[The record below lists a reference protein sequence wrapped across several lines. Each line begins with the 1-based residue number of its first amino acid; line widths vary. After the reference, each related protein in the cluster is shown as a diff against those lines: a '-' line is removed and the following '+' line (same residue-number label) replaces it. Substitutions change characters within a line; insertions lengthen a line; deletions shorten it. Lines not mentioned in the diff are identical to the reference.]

1 MTEELERHLAAI
13 LALDIAGY
21 SRLMSADESGTLTR
35 LRRRRQTI
43 FDPLV
48 AEHRGRVVKGTGD
61 GILAEFASAQNAI
74 RAAQAIQ
81 AALTAASAEE
91 PSEPAMIARIGITI
105 GDIFFDTDGDIFG
118 DGVNIAA
125 RLESEAPEGG
135 ICVSDRL
142 LDDLRRVGAPFS
154 DFGEI
159 RLKNIGH
166 PVRVYCIAPEGVTLP
181 PRPRARPGGIDRRLM
196 LAGGGAAVIAA
207 GAGGWMWW
215 SGAGPA
221 KGSIA
226 VMPFANLSGD
236 PGQSY
241 FSDGL
246 AEELRSAL
254 GRLPMLKVIARIS
267 SERLRDGD
275 VVDVANRLGVA
286 NVLTGSVR
294 RSSDMIRVLAQ
305 LIDGKDGA
313 QLWSETYDR
322 KPGDAVALQTALA
335 ENVAQELSV
344 TLTAHEKQAL
354 GEGGTTNPEALDFYL
369 RASTSF
375 LVVGEEQDKIRAV
388 LAKVDAALALDPSY
402 ATAHVLRAAA
412 LEWLAAFY
420 ATSPAEGQAGFA
432 ETAKAAQRGIVLAPN
447 LPGGYTALASVLSLQ
462 LRLKQAL
469 VEFKRAQKM
478 GEDAN
483 FLRLYLIFLA
493 HLGRTREAESV
504 IATLQELDP
513 FNPLTFKHMAWS
525 QWLLRKYPESIAAA
539 QKLTQMAPEEFYSH
553 FFEGVCR
560 LQMGQ
565 PEEALALFAKMPA
578 DNFHRLNYTAL
589 AYIRMGKRAEAE
601 RVVTLVGTTFGD
613 ANFQTALLAAQQG
626 DTEGAFAA
634 LHRAYAARDWALLDV
649 RNDWFLEPIR
659 KDPRY
664 AAFVEKL
671 DFP

>member
-1 MTEELERHLAAI
+1 MTEDLERHLAAI
-13 LALDIAGY
+13 MALDIAGY
-21 SRLMSADESGTLTR
+21 SRLMSADEAGTLTR

-48 AEHRGRVVKGTGD
+48 VEHRGRVVKGTGD

-74 RAAQAIQ
+74 RAAQALQ
-81 AALTAASAEE
+81 AALTAANAEE
-91 PSEPAMIARIGITI
+91 PGEPAMIARIGITI

-166 PVRVYCIAPEGVTLP
+166 PVRVYCVAPDGVKLP
-181 PRPRARPGGIDRRLM
+181 PRPRAKAVGIDRRLL
-196 LAGGGAAVIAA
+196 LAGGGAIVIAA
-207 GAGGWMWW
+207 SAGGLLWW
-215 SGAGPA
+215 SGAVPA

-236 PGQSY
+236 PAQAY

-246 AEELRSAL
+246 AEELRAAL

-267 SERLRDGD
+267 SEKLRDGD
-275 VVDVANRLGVA
+275 VVDIATRLGVA

-294 RSSDMIRVLAQ
+294 RSADMVRVVAQ
-305 LIDGKDGA
+305 LIDGKDGT

-322 KPGDAVALQTALA
+322 KAGDAVALQTGLA
-335 ENVAQELSV
+335 ENVAQALSV
-344 TLTAHEKQAL
+344 TLTERDKLAL
-354 GEGGTTNPEALDFYL
+354 GEGGTANPGALDLYL
-369 RASTSF
+369 KASTSF
-375 LVVGEEQDKIRAV
+375 LVVGEEKDKIRAI
-388 LAKVDAALALDPSY
+388 LAKVDAALALDPNY
-402 ATAHVLRAAA
+402 AAAQVLRAAA

-432 ETAKAAQRGIVLAPN
+432 ETAKAAKRAIALAPN
-447 LPGGYTALASVLSLQ
+447 VPGGHTALASVLSLQ
-462 LRLKQAL
+462 LRLKDSLA
-469 VEFKRAQKM
+469 EFKRAQSF

-483 FLRLYLIFLA
+483 FLRIYLIFLA
-493 HLGRTREAESV
+493 HLGRLREAEEV
-504 IATLQELDP
+504 IARLQQLDP
-513 FNPLTFKHMAWS
+513 LNPLTFKHMAWS
-525 QWLLRKYPESIAAA
+525 LWLLRKYPESIAAA

-565 PEEALALFAKMPA
+565 HQEALSLFAKMPA

-589 AYIRMGKRAEAE
+589 AYIRMGKRAEAD
-601 RVVTLVGTTFGD
+601 RAVALVHATFGH

-626 DTEGAFAA
+626 DTGGAFAA
-634 LHRAYAARDWALLDV
+634 LDSAYAARDWSLLDV

-664 AAFVEKL
+664 AAFAAKM